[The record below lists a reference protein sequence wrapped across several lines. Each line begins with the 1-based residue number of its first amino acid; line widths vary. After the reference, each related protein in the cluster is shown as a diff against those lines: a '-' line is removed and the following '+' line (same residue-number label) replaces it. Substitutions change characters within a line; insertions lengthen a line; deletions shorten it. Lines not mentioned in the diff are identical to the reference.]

1 MQWKELMIVLT
12 GLSALCVTAC
22 GSSREVARS
31 SDRVATYETERA
43 EKEVDSVVVAERD
56 TIREVTTVTIQ
67 LGATGDT
74 LFQSVV
80 TDRLRGRSR
89 DAIATQK
96 TKVEVVRDTVIV
108 EKRDSVFVKNTNL
121 VNPTNKA
128 SPVVSSLK
136 WIFAIIVAVIAL
148 IIVVKIRK

>member
-1 MQWKELMIVLT
+1 M
-12 GLSALCVTAC
+12 TAC

-56 TIREVTTVTIQ
+56 TIREVTTIHVRTNE
-67 LGATGDT
+67 AGDT

-80 TDRLRGRSR
+80 TDRERGRSR

>member
-1 MQWKELMIVLT
+1 M
-12 GLSALCVTAC
+12 TAC
-22 GSSREVARS
+22 GNSREVARS
-31 SDRVATYETERA
+31 SDRVATYETDRA

-56 TIREVTTVTIQ
+56 TIREVTTIHVRTNE
-67 LGATGDT
+67 AGDT
-74 LFQSVV
+74 FFQSVV
-80 TDRLRGRSR
+80 TDRERGRSR

-96 TKVEVVRDTVIV
+96 TKVEVVRDTVVV

>member
-1 MQWKELMIVLT
+1 M
-12 GLSALCVTAC
+12 TAC

-56 TIREVTTVTIQ
+56 TIREVTTIHLRTNE
-67 LGATGDT
+67 AGDT

-80 TDRLRGRSR
+80 TDRERGRSR

-96 TKVEVVRDTVIV
+96 TKVEVVRDTVVV

>member
-1 MQWKELMIVLT
+1 M
-12 GLSALCVTAC
+12 
-22 GSSREVARS
+22 
-31 SDRVATYETERA
+31 
-43 EKEVDSVVVAERD
+43 DSVVVAERD
-56 TIREVTTVTIQ
+56 TIREVTTITIQ

-74 LFQSVV
+74 VFQSVV
-80 TDRLRGRSR
+80 TDRERGRSR

-121 VNPTNKA
+121 ANPTNKA

-136 WIFAIIVAVIAL
+136 WIFWIIIGL
-148 IIVVKIRK
+148 IGLIVVLKIRT